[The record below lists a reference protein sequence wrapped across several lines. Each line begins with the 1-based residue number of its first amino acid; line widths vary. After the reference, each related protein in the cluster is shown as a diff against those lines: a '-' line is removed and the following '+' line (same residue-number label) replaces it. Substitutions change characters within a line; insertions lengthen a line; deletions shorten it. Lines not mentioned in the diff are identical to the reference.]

1 MRNDSYR
8 SLNSF
13 FSNKPVASDTNGNA
27 QEIHSHSHYNFV
39 SDSDTDDI
47 QSGPGSHLLVIAVD
61 SSDENDNNSNYTTN
75 STPEREEDNLGDF
88 PEVMD
93 TGSTP
98 MTQWIPSCPPHK
110 A

>member
-27 QEIHSHSHYNFV
+27 QEIHSHSNSNLV

-61 SSDENDNNSNYTTN
+61 SSDENNDNPNFTTHSNGY
-75 STPEREEDNLGDF
+75 
-88 PEVMD
+88 
-93 TGSTP
+93 
-98 MTQWIPSCPPHK
+98 PHAHHPK
-110 A
+110 LCQHPKLLTSR